1 MHVTSFPCL
10 YKGSDIF
17 KAYSICFCSFYEG
30 CLEIVAC
37 SVFLHIVISQA
48 VRKLELL
55 GGVYWRR
62 FWGGG
67 DDVWNKMQ
75 QRVVSL
81 FSIWS
86 SSVKWCYFFHVAV
99 TPDFLFFLFDVF
111 WKKRE
116 SVVTWKHFAF
126 LFLRVA

>member
-1 MHVTSFPCL
+1 MHDTSFPCL
-10 YKGSDIF
+10 YEGSDIF

-55 GGVYWRR
+55 GECVLKEVLR
-62 FWGGG
+62 GGS
-67 DDVWNKMQ
+67 DVWNKMQ
-75 QRVVSL
+75 QRVISV

-86 SSVKWCYFFHVAV
+86 SSVK
-99 TPDFLFFLFDVF
+99 
-111 WKKRE
+111 
-116 SVVTWKHFAF
+116 
-126 LFLRVA
+126 